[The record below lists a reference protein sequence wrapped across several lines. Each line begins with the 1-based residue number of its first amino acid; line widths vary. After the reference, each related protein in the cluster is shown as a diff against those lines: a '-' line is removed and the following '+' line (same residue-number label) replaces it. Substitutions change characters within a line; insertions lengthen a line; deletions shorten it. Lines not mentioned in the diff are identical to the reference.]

1 MALHNDLMEQS
12 RQAKINAQQAGL
24 SGDTRLQDFY
34 NSSAEQSFIQAM
46 NEKMKSD
53 ERQAEYQNYYAQQEQ
68 RKMQAEMRAQ
78 HDEMMR
84 LQAERMEFEHEHWF
98 MSLSPEDRK
107 AYLEKKKREEKARLK
122 AQRRAAEEERRRR
135 EEAWRKEEERRA
147 SLTPFQR
154 KKEDIL
160 NSNAFAW
167 TIGSI
172 IMFGGGTLWAMF
184 F

>member
-84 LQAERMEFEHEHWF
+84 LQAERIEFEHECWF
-98 MSLSPEDRK
+98 NPLPEEQQK
-107 AYLEKKKREEKARLK
+107 LYLEKKQKEEYERFKAEK
-122 AQRRAAEEERRRR
+122 K
-135 EEAWRKEEERRA
+135 RKEELRR
-147 SLTPFQR
+147 QIR
-154 KKEDIL
+154 EDIDREVERKANMTPL
-160 NSNAFAW
+160 QRILDSNAFAW
-167 TIGSI
+167 IVGSI